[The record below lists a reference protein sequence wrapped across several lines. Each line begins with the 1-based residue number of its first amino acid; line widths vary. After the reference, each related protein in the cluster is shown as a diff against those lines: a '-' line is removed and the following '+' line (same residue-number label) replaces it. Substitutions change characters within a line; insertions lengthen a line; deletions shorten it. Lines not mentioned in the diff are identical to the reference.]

1 MDVFVFQMGKVG
13 SSAMTVALRER
24 GLNAVQTHWLGKETL
39 YESLEHSL
47 LNVELEDEIAF
58 RGEQEWL
65 QNLRNTRTLLWYQKH
80 RQRHGQRLK
89 IITLGRDPLSWY
101 WGHLA
106 ENFDLY
112 GPCIQQWY
120 QQTFQQ
126 APQDMGGANQAFHQA
141 MFECFGR
148 IDVDVIDPAFPDGAV
163 QQRVNGVSV
172 RFLAEQMMKVRLPT
186 VWFDLFFKPVLGIDI
201 FQRPIRDGVARY
213 KNDYAEVLLIRYED
227 LENALGTVREFLQL
241 DELTLPVTNQTAAK
255 ELPFDL
261 TGFAQ
266 EFEPDEKGR
275 AALYRTPYCR
285 HFGYRTR

>member
-47 LNVELEDEIAF
+47 LNVDLEDEIAF

-80 RQRHGQRLK
+80 RHRHGQRRK

-126 APQDMGGANQAFHQA
+126 APQDMGEANQAFHQA

-148 IDVDVIDPAFPDGAV
+148 IDVDVIDPAFPDAAI
-163 QQRVNGVSV
+163 QQQVNGVSV
-172 RFLAEQMMKVRLPT
+172 RFLAEQMMKERLPT
-186 VWFDLFFKPVLGIDI
+186 V
-201 FQRPIRDGVARY
+201 
-213 KNDYAEVLLIRYED
+213 IRYEA
-227 LENALGTVREFLQL
+227 LQIALGTLREFLHL

-261 TGFAQ
+261 TGFAK